1 MGSGGGSSGKQTN
14 TIRYADYIESQH
26 KDFLNKVAESRDL
39 IINDS
44 PFAGYVDV
52 EYLPGFFGIGFTIAS
67 FPSLYD
73 MFGKFM
79 AGLDVDALFDQIL
92 DQSIN
97 SSVIDDRV
105 SVHGVDL
112 EDDIEQNAMPR
123 FTTGMRDIN
132 AVVSSSFI
140 IGRALMETQRTKAIS
155 KYDAELRAAMLP
167 LATTRWQAHLEWNKS
182 VVNTYAE
189 IMKLYFSVAMDID
202 NHNYTMAAKDKL
214 WPFTVLDY
222 ERACLGALQGATKA
236 SQDVAGASTA
246 QKAIGG
252 AMTGAA
258 AGMMV
263 SGGNPIGGV
272 IGGVLGL
279 ASAFL

>member
-1 MGSGGGSSGKQTN
+1 MGSSGSKSGKTTN
-14 TIRYADYIESQH
+14 TIRYADYIENNH
-26 KDFLNKVAESRDL
+26 KDFLNEVRDRR
-39 IINDS
+39 IAVIDDS
-44 PFAGYVDV
+44 PFSGYVDV
-52 EYLPGFFGIGFTIAS
+52 EYLPGFFGIGYTIAS

-92 DQSIN
+92 DQSVN
-97 SSVIDDRV
+97 SSVIDNRV

-112 EDDIEQNAMPR
+112 EDEIEQSVMPR

-132 AVVSSSFI
+132 AVVSSSFV
-140 IGRALMETQRTKAIS
+140 IGRSLMENQRLKAVS

-167 LATTRWQAHLEWNKS
+167 LATTRWQTHLEWNKS
-182 VVNTYAE
+182 VVQVYME
-189 IMKLYFSVAMDID
+189 VMKLYFSVAMDID

-222 ERACLGALQGATKA
+222 ERACLGALQGATKG

-252 AMTGAA
+252 ALTGAA
-258 AGMMV
+258 AGMTL
-263 SGGNPIGGV
+263 SGGNPVGGA